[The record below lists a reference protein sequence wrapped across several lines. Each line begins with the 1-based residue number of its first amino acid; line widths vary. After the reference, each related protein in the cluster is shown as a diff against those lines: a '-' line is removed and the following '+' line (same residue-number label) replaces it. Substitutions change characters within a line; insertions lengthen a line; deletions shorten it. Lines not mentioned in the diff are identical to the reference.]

1 MAVSNL
7 KIDSASWRRQK
18 KEEVIAEAVGITEAG
33 VPRFAR
39 FKVWVRIRV
48 RVWVL
53 NPPGLQGGGFL
64 RIKLRLLGTRRVG
77 FGLEASWVHLQG
89 EDFGGLS

>member
-7 KIDSASWRRQK
+7 KIDSASWRRRK
-18 KEEVIAEAVGITEAG
+18 KEEEVIAEAVGITEAG

-39 FKVWVRIRV
+39 LKVWV
-48 RVWVL
+48 WVV

-64 RIKLRLLGTRRVG
+64 RINLRLLETGRGRVWG
-77 FGLEASWVHLQG
+77 
-89 EDFGGLS
+89 

>member
-1 MAVSNL
+1 MAVLNL
-7 KIDSASWRRQK
+7 KTDSASWRRQK
-18 KEEVIAEAVGITEAG
+18 REEVIAEAVGITEAG

-39 FKVWVRIRV
+39 FKVRV
-48 RVWVL
+48 RVRVL

-64 RIKLRLLGTRRVG
+64 RIKLRLPETRMVG
-77 FGLEASWVHLQG
+77 FGAESSWVHLQG